1 MDPKLDQLEIF
12 KALSNKTRLQMLQ
25 WLKEPDKHFPA
36 QEHGDCEKVG
46 VCVGLIQQKCG
57 LSQST
62 VSEYLTILQKA
73 GLLHAS
79 RVGQWTYYKRNE
91 EAFTALSKAFKTDI

>member
-1 MDPKLDQLEIF
+1 MDLDALEVF
-12 KALSNKTRLQMLQ
+12 KALSNKTRLQILQ
-25 WLKEPDKHFPA
+25 WLKEPAKHFAP
-36 QEHGDCEKVG
+36 QEHGCFEEVG

-73 GLLHAS
+73 GLLKAN
-79 RVGQWTYYKRNE
+79 RIGQWTYYQRNE
-91 EAFTALSKAFKTDI
+91 EAFAALSKEFEHRL